1 MEVIC
6 SETWHMET
14 VSEVSKVFVTDTV
27 SINLYS
33 STLQVTQCRDK
44 ARQRKWE
51 TGQHGEQGNWEPGTG
66 LCTPYLG
73 IALFQITW
81 RIRIVLLAIWEQRMI
96 KLIRTA
102 EYKAA
107 RSQLWDFLPPY
118 CTDEQC
124 CLCLLGV
131 KKGQKMQWFN
141 LLFNKVFLLLSACPM
156 ITVFIS
162 LS

>member
-1 MEVIC
+1 MNCQKCLWQTLFPLTFTAAHLRSHNAETKPDRE
-6 SETWHMET
+6 SERRDSTVNKET
-14 VSEVSKVFVTDTV
+14 
-27 SINLYS
+27 
-33 STLQVTQCRDK
+33 
-44 ARQRKWE
+44 
-51 TGQHGEQGNWEPGTG
+51 EPGTG

-107 RSQLWDFLPPY
+107 CSQRLTAQLWDFLPPY

-124 CLCLLGV
+124 CLHLLGV

-156 ITVFIS
+156 ISLHIS
-162 LS
+162 LLKSCF